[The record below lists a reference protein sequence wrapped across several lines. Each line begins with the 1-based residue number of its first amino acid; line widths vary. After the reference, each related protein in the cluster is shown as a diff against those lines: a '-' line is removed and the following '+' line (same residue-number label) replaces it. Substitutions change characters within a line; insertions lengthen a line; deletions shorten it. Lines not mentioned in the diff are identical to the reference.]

1 MQSEV
6 YLVLCKIHP
15 VSGQPVP
22 TVSYLFNDT
31 DLSETLY
38 PHFQKSCLEV
48 MGEGDFCV
56 LEVDT
61 SLFLNPN
68 DASCLED
75 VYAPFVN
82 SGFEEGLLPLVRDTE
97 YIDLADKIEKF
108 LIDNGL

>member
-15 VSGQPVP
+15 VSKQPIP

-31 DLSETLY
+31 DLSETIY
-38 PHFQKSCLEV
+38 PHFQKACLEV

-61 SLFLNPN
+61 SLFLNPT
-68 DASCLED
+68 DPTGLED
-75 VYAPFVN
+75 VYNPFLN
-82 SGFEEGLLPLVRDTE
+82 SGFDEALLPLVRDTD

-108 LIDNGL
+108 LIDNDL